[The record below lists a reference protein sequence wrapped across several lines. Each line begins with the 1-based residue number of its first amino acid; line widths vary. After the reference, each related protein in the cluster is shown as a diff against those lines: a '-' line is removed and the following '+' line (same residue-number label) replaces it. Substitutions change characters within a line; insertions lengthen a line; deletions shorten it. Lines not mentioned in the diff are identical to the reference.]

1 MKKVLFSAIAVL
13 SLAFAFISCEKDD
26 DKVKTPE
33 TVVAVA
39 LADTSFNTL
48 VAALTKADLVTT
60 LQGAGPFTVFAPTN
74 KAFKTFLA
82 AAGYA
87 KVEDVPVNVLK
98 QILLNHVVS
107 GSVKSTALTNGYVKT
122 LATFGA
128 TTNNLSLLVDITSGV
143 KLNKTVK
150 VATADVLAKNGVV
163 HVVDA
168 VIGLPSIVAHAA
180 NNGAFST
187 LVSAL
192 TRADLG
198 VDYLALLSTDGPFTV
213 FAPTNDAFAAL
224 LTEKGFANLAAI
236 PKDLL
241 NKVLQYHV
249 LAGAV
254 RSTDLVNDSQPA
266 TYGGQKVTI
275 KTTGG
280 ATITD
285 ANSRVSKIIIVDVT
299 GTNGVVHAI
308 DKVLLPI

>member
-1 MKKVLFSAIAVL
+1 MKNFLLSALAVL
-13 SLAFAFISCEKDD
+13 SLAVAFTSCKKDD
-26 DKVKTPE
+26 EVKTPE

-39 LADTSFNTL
+39 TADAQFSTL
-48 VAALTKADLVTT
+48 VTALTKANLVTT
-60 LQGAGPFTVFAPTN
+60 LQGTGPFTVFAPTN
-74 KAFKTFLA
+74 AAFATFLA

-87 KVEDVPVNVLK
+87 KVEDVPVAVLK

-150 VATADVLAKNGVV
+150 VTTADVLAKNGVV

-180 NNGAFST
+180 NNPAFST

-198 VDYLALLSTDGPFTV
+198 VDYLTLLSMDGPFTV

-236 PKDLL
+236 PAALL

-254 RSTDLVNDSQPA
+254 RSTDLSDNLQPA
-266 TYGGQKVTI
+266 TYGGQKITI

-285 ANSRVSKIIIVDVT
+285 ANNRVSKIIVVDVT